1 MKKMRV
7 AAVLALAL
15 AGVMLLSSCATMGGK
30 DAFVKLLDP
39 EAAYEE
45 QTVTYATSAK
55 VDALTGKSYREANG
69 DLVYFTDTVEKDGVS
84 YTQHVVYNLKTNNVV
99 RTVEDTA
106 TSKANVTLDYAY
118 LDGERYSY
126 FLVTAAGWEVD
137 GDGNMKGRYTVRTE
151 LYDCTGTYVAGVA
164 DNDAFDGY
172 FKTDYI
178 TAPEQVADMLYFNGM
193 LYRFG
198 EDGKLNRAIEYGTF
212 VDVPYILDYNDEYYV
227 AYESDI
233 ETFVFYNK
241 QMEQVATYALP
252 GFEVENRSGGLL
264 RNGKLLL
271 QYWYELEEDAKDY
284 TFVYETHVNT
294 SGSTGSYSTYQLAKY
309 QLVTLLVDAKSGKA
323 KEIKCDYL
331 IEDEL
336 WGSQHDWGENFPLVL
351 KDIEAFGEGY
361 KIVDGRV
368 SEIDLL
374 LTFDKNGKA
383 SELIYNGE
391 TVWDVCLVSDSR
403 VLVKTEL
410 HDYLLDREGALIG
423 RVDNAEWFGSYLLSG
438 NKVYDYDLTVKLDL
452 FDRNYVVYDVTAEYL
467 LLENA
472 GGDVLLY
479 TGDSDPVKIEDD
491 DLELVDYEDDYYLV
505 EKEAE
510 EGDNE
515 LFVYN
520 AKGVKIASF
529 HYKGEIDEVKQIE
542 DAILLRTR
550 QAVGDTTEYV
560 YYRVTK

>member
-55 VDALTGKSYREANG
+55 VDALTGKSYREARG

-106 TSKANVTLDYAY
+106 TSKANVTLDYAH
-118 LDGERYSY
+118 LDGEMYAY

-164 DNDAFDGY
+164 DNDAFNGY
-172 FKTDYI
+172 FNADHVTTPDY
-178 TAPEQVADMLYFNGM
+178 VADMLYFNGI

-252 GFEVENRSGGLL
+252 GFEVENLSSGLL

-284 TFVYETHVNT
+284 TFVYEKHVSIN
-294 SGSTGSYSTYQLAKY
+294 GSTGSHSTYKLAKY

-331 IEDEL
+331 IDGL
-336 WGSQHDWGENFPLVL
+336 QGSQHDQGENSPLVL

-391 TVWDVCLVSDSR
+391 SVWDVRLVSDSR
-403 VLVKTEL
+403 VLVQTEL

-452 FDRNYVVYDVTAEYL
+452 FDRNYAVYDMTAEYL

-491 DLELVDYEDDYYLV
+491 GLELVDYEDDYYLV
-505 EKEAE
+505 EKEIA

-529 HYKGEIDEVKQIE
+529 NYKGEIDEVKQIE
-542 DAILLRTR
+542 DAILLRVR
-550 QAVGDTTEYV
+550 QAVGETTEYV

>member
-55 VDALTGKSYREANG
+55 VDALTGKSYREARG

-118 LDGERYSY
+118 LDGEMYAY

-151 LYDCTGTYVAGVA
+151 LYDCTGTHVAGVA
-164 DNDAFDGY
+164 DNDAFNGY
-172 FKTDYI
+172 FNADHVT
-178 TAPEQVADMLYFNGM
+178 TPEQVADMLYFNGM

-252 GFEVENRSGGLL
+252 GFEVENLSSGLL

-284 TFVYETHVNT
+284 TFVYEKQVGIN
-294 SGSTGSYSTYQLAKY
+294 GSTGNYSTYELAKY
-309 QLVTLLVDAKSGKA
+309 QLVTLLVDAKSGKE

-331 IEDEL
+331 IDGL

-351 KDIEAFGEGY
+351 KDIEAFGEGC

-368 SEIDLL
+368 SETDLL

-391 TVWDVCLVSDSR
+391 TVWDMYLVSDSR
-403 VLVKTEL
+403 VLVETEL

-452 FDRNYVVYDVTAEYL
+452 FDRNYVVYDMTAEYL

-479 TGDSDPVKIEDD
+479 TGESDPVKIEEDG
-491 DLELVDYEDDYYLV
+491 LELVDYEDDYYLV
-505 EKEAE
+505 EKEA